1 MTEPATLTKQEH
13 RALNIMLVALYLFGG
28 ALAILILWIVRQ
40 GWSMPPVAMISGWRT
55 AVMGVVA
62 VGVAMA
68 LFRKFQARWWWE
80 ILFTV
85 TLFLGVWFALL
96 LVLPL
101 GWAFAIASLLTF
113 AQIFLRI
120 VIIHDLFYL
129 IGSVGVAIN
138 FAGWLPPE
146 VLLVML
152 VGFTVYDMVA
162 GPPGGPVL
170 QLASQLVSRGIVPGA
185 ILVGR
190 PRDLMGSVD
199 AVMKRTS
206 VLLGAGDIILPLT
219 LVARAAFAGSGP
231 ATIVLA
237 GVLAGAL
244 VLGRSNDLHPRAAL
258 PALATGAAVP
268 FLILRLLSLI

>member
-1 MTEPATLTKQEH
+1 
-13 RALNIMLVALYLFGG
+13 MLVSLYVCGG

-40 GWSMPPVAMISGWRT
+40 GWMVPPVEMISGWRT

-62 VGVAMA
+62 VGIIMA
-68 LFRKFQARWWWE
+68 TFRKFQARWWWE

-85 TLFLGVWFALL
+85 TLFLGVWFAFL

-101 GWAFAIASLLTF
+101 GWAFAIASVLTL
-113 AQIFLRI
+113 AQIFLRV

-146 VLLVML
+146 ILLVGL

-170 QLASQLVSRGIVPGA
+170 QLAAQLVSRGIVPGA
-185 ILVGR
+185 ILVAR

-199 AVMKRTS
+199 AVIKRTTS

-219 LVARAAFAGSGP
+219 LVARAAFAGPGP
-231 ATIVLA
+231 AAIVLA
-237 GVLAGAL
+237 GVLVGAL
-244 VLGRSNDLHPRAAL
+244 ILGRTNGLHPRAAL